1 MFNLSISSIF
11 SNSEFAKENVT
22 ALKSKGVEIEF
33 NFDAT
38 DSSQNEEMHQEFDL
52 IIFMFPH
59 IGGKMKIH
67 KNRELIKQFGIS
79 AAKMLKNSDSKV
91 IITLYEGQG
100 GTPFDKIQRKEA
112 DSWQIIKMMS
122 YSHLG

>member
-1 MFNLSISSIF
+1 MKGL
-11 SNSEFAKENVT
+11 EA
-22 ALKSKGVEIEF
+22 KGVDIIF

-38 DSSQNEEMHQEFDL
+38 NMIQNKILEEKFDL

-67 KNRELIKQFGIS
+67 KNRELLKQFGIS
-79 AAKMLKNSDSKV
+79 ASKMMNNSDAKV
-91 IITLYEGQG
+91 IITLCDGQG
-100 GTPFDKIQRKEA
+100 GTPFDKIQRREA